1 MIQGMKTVIVAIFA
15 LIPFLS
21 PFCFA
26 GTSEEPNNYCQ
37 DASSWQ
43 QWHDL
48 LEKHPQDDAMH
59 ALYATRRGLCTMVES
74 GQIDLD
80 RATRIFERMRESLIE
95 RYREKERAEQE
106 GGRQHAM

>member
-1 MIQGMKTVIVAIFA
+1 MIQIMKTTI
-15 LIPFLS
+15 IPAMVLMLFTS
-21 PFCFA
+21 SSFFA
-26 GTSEEPNNYCQ
+26 GTSEELNNYCQ

-48 LEKHPQDDAMH
+48 LAKYPQDDAMH

-80 RATRIFERMRESLIE
+80 RAIRIFERMRESLKD
-95 RYREKERAEQE
+95 RYREKEKMEQE
-106 GGRQHAM
+106 GGKQAM